1 MIKKLFLIYF
11 LVTIYSFVESTEV
24 YGLKGS
30 YEVEVNIEGSDKISI
45 QEGMQEAIKK
55 LMINLTGNSS
65 APNYNNLK
73 AIFKD
78 PENYINKYKLTSDPD
93 SIKATFFFEGNRIRS
108 FLSENNIPL
117 WLSSTP
123 LVLVYLPCSFN
134 SSLNIS
140 DPTYVESCERLR
152 SDLVDL
158 SRTRLVDLSFPLMD
172 LQDLRYLDSLSAVSF
187 KTFMNK
193 TVRRYNLEN
202 WLVCFI
208 TDDFGVLL
216 EDHSCMSSLSENAE
230 TLGPSFNNL
239 VNSINSKAS
248 LLVDKD
254 KIIESKV
261 SINGVLNFS
270 ALEKIIQELGSQ
282 VIINKFSLDVIKG
295 TSAYF
300 NLSTYGDLEDLRNL
314 LNININFKEESDSSE
329 KNLVYKFIED

>member
-1 MIKKLFLIYF
+1 M
-11 LVTIYSFVESTEV
+11 
-24 YGLKGS
+24 
-30 YEVEVNIEGSDKISI
+30 
-45 QEGMQEAIKK
+45 
-55 LMINLTGNSS
+55 
-65 APNYNNLK
+65 
-73 AIFKD
+73 
-78 PENYINKYKLTSDPD
+78 
-93 SIKATFFFEGNRIRS
+93 
-108 FLSENNIPL
+108 
-117 WLSSTP
+117 
-123 LVLVYLPCSFN
+123 
-134 SSLNIS
+134 
-140 DPTYVESCERLR
+140 
-152 SDLVDL
+152 
-158 SRTRLVDLSFPLMD
+158 
-172 LQDLRYLDSLSAVSF
+172 
-187 KTFMNK
+187 
-193 TVRRYNLEN
+193 
-202 WLVCFI
+202 
-208 TDDFGVLL
+208 LL